1 MYVKLLNN
9 QPNKFPY
16 TSADL
21 RRENPG
27 TSFPDEITDE
37 MYASYGVV
45 PVVESEVPA
54 YDSKTHRVTQSVRLI
69 GSDWTQTWTVH
80 ELPEN
85 QASANVRAERNHLL
99 AGSDYTQLAD
109 APGDTAAWS
118 SYRQALREIPAQEGF
133 PFTVSWPTEPS

>member
-69 GSDWTQTWTVH
+69 GSDWTQFWTVH
-80 ELPEN
+80 ELPES

-99 AGSDYTQLAD
+99 ASSDYTQLPD
-109 APGDTAAWS
+109 APVDSVAWAT
-118 SYRQALREIPAQEGF
+118 YRQQLRDITAQEGF
-133 PFTVSWPTEPS
+133 PFTVTWPAEP